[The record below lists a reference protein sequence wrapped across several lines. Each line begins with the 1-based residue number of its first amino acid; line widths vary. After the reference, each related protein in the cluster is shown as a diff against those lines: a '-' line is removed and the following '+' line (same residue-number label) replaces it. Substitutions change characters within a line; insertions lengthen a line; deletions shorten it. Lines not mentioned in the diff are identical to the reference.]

1 MKEYRWLRLQILD
14 VQNEVQG
21 WPEWMKK
28 DAHFDGIPRQGS
40 EFRTTGVQDSRRLAE
55 DRLDQSGSAKKRA

>member
-1 MKEYRWLRLQILD
+1 MKEYRWLRLQIRD

-28 DAHFDGIPRQGS
+28 VAHFDGIPRQGS
-40 EFRTTGVQDSRRLAE
+40 EFRSNGVPDSRSRAE